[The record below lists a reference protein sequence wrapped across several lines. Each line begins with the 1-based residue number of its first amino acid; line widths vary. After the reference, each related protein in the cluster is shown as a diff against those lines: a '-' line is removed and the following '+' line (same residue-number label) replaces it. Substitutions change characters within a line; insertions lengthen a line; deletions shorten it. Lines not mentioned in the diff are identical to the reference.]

1 MSITNGLHYHTIEI
15 PNMETLEL
23 IKTELNKAHIL
34 IA

>member
-1 MSITNGLHYHTIEI
+1 MSITKGLHYHTIEI
-15 PNMETLEL
+15 PNTETLEL